1 MQKKSNCMNRI
12 LLLFI
17 LLLSFNVKTQNPI
30 SYKSFIE
37 TTSVKEKAIIAL
49 ELSEHYHRFS
59 VDSLNII
66 GVALKEIYAL
76 ENDPFV
82 KAVYQSL
89 LGGFDMK
96 KGFVEDGL
104 KMLELSRSFFLNQGD
119 NALISKVF
127 NQTGLCYLLLSDF
140 QKAKDNFN
148 ASIKFGDDAQDKT
161 LKFMA
166 LINLAQCQYLSG
178 DTISAQ
184 LYAKSYLT
192 LALKNEKYESA
203 ANANSFLGQIA
214 LDQKKN
220 NLAINYFEKQAE
232 FAEKTQ
238 SPFTISRAKN
248 NLAISL
254 FFKGEPEHALSLFK
268 EVLEER
274 KEQGVIPY
282 LCDAYLNIGSLYIE
296 NKDVEVGNMYLD
308 SSIFL
313 AKNNKLITNHIE
325 ALETRMEFD
334 KSQEL
339 KTEVRRLKGNQKLI
353 LAEQRK
359 LRNIKSSV
367 TVNRG
372 SISTWPWYSYL
383 IFIFIP
389 IVVVL
394 FFKNSLS
401 DKG

>member
-1 MQKKSNCMNRI
+1 
-12 LLLFI
+12 
-17 LLLSFNVKTQNPI
+17 
-30 SYKSFIE
+30 
-37 TTSVKEKAIIAL
+37 
-49 ELSEHYHRFS
+49 
-59 VDSLNII
+59 
-66 GVALKEIYAL
+66 
-76 ENDPFV
+76 
-82 KAVYQSL
+82 
-89 LGGFDMK
+89 
-96 KGFVEDGL
+96 
-104 KMLELSRSFFLNQGD
+104 
-119 NALISKVF
+119 
-127 NQTGLCYLLLSDF
+127 
-140 QKAKDNFN
+140 
-148 ASIKFGDDAQDKT
+148 
-161 LKFMA
+161 
-166 LINLAQCQYLSG
+166 
-178 DTISAQ
+178 
-184 LYAKSYLT
+184 
-192 LALKNEKYESA
+192 
-203 ANANSFLGQIA
+203 
-214 LDQKKN
+214 
-220 NLAINYFEKQAE
+220 
-232 FAEKTQ
+232 
-238 SPFTISRAKN
+238 
-248 NLAISL
+248 
-254 FFKGEPEHALSLFK
+254 
-268 EVLEER
+268 
-274 KEQGVIPY
+274 

-296 NKDVEVGNMYLD
+296 SKDFEVGNVYLD

>member
-1 MQKKSNCMNRI
+1 MNRI

-49 ELSEHYHRFS
+49 DLSEHYHRFS

-96 KGFVEDGL
+96 KGFVEAGL

-119 NALISKVF
+119 NALISKAF

-166 LINLAQCQYLSG
+166 LINLAQCHYLSG

-192 LALKNEKYESA
+192 LALKNEKY
-203 ANANSFLGQIA
+203 
-214 LDQKKN
+214 
-220 NLAINYFEKQAE
+220 
-232 FAEKTQ
+232 
-238 SPFTISRAKN
+238 
-248 NLAISL
+248 
-254 FFKGEPEHALSLFK
+254 
-268 EVLEER
+268 V
-274 KEQGVIPY
+274 
-282 LCDAYLNIGSLYIE
+282 
-296 NKDVEVGNMYLD
+296 
-308 SSIFL
+308 
-313 AKNNKLITNHIE
+313 
-325 ALETRMEFD
+325 
-334 KSQEL
+334 
-339 KTEVRRLKGNQKLI
+339 
-353 LAEQRK
+353 
-359 LRNIKSSV
+359 
-367 TVNRG
+367 
-372 SISTWPWYSYL
+372 
-383 IFIFIP
+383 
-389 IVVVL
+389 
-394 FFKNSLS
+394 
-401 DKG
+401 

>member
-1 MQKKSNCMNRI
+1 MNRI

-17 LLLSFNVKTQNPI
+17 LVLAFNVKTQNPI
-30 SYKSFIE
+30 SYQSFIE
-37 TTSVKEKAIIAL
+37 TTSSKEKAIIAL

-76 ENDPFV
+76 ENDPFI

-96 KGFVEDGL
+96 KGFVKDGL

-119 NALISKVF
+119 NALISKAF

-166 LINLAQCQYLSG
+166 LINLAQCHYLSG

-238 SPFTISRAKN
+238 SPFTISGGSF
-248 NLAISL
+248 LALISFL
-254 FFKGEPEHALSLFK
+254 FCALSRLA
-268 EVLEER
+268 LTNT
-274 KEQGVIPY
+274 I
-282 LCDAYLNIGSLYIE
+282 LYSYP
-296 NKDVEVGNMYLD
+296 NVSN
-308 SSIFL
+308 IFL
-313 AKNNKLITNHIE
+313 
-325 ALETRMEFD
+325 
-334 KSQEL
+334 
-339 KTEVRRLKGNQKLI
+339 
-353 LAEQRK
+353 
-359 LRNIKSSV
+359 
-367 TVNRG
+367 
-372 SISTWPWYSYL
+372 
-383 IFIFIP
+383 
-389 IVVVL
+389 
-394 FFKNSLS
+394 
-401 DKG
+401 

>member
-1 MQKKSNCMNRI
+1 
-12 LLLFI
+12 
-17 LLLSFNVKTQNPI
+17 
-30 SYKSFIE
+30 
-37 TTSVKEKAIIAL
+37 
-49 ELSEHYHRFS
+49 
-59 VDSLNII
+59 
-66 GVALKEIYAL
+66 
-76 ENDPFV
+76 
-82 KAVYQSL
+82 
-89 LGGFDMK
+89 MK
-96 KGFVEDGL
+96 KGFVKEGL
-104 KMLELSRSFFLNQGD
+104 KMLESSRSFFLNHGD
-119 NALISKVF
+119 NALISQAF
-127 NQTGLCYLLLSDF
+127 NHTGLCYLLLSDF

-148 ASIKFGDDAQDKT
+148 TSIKFGDDAQDKT
-161 LKFMA
+161 MKFMA
-166 LINLAQCQYLSG
+166 LINLAQCHYLSG

-184 LYAKSYLT
+184 LYAKSYMT
-192 LALKNEKYESA
+192 LSLKNEKYESA

-220 NLAINYFEKQAE
+220 NLAMNYFEKQAE
-232 FAEKTQ
+232 YAEKTK

-254 FFKGEPEHALSLFK
+254 FFKGETEHSLSLFQ
-268 EVLEER
+268 EVLQER
-274 KEQGVIPY
+274 KDQGVIPY

-296 NKDVEVGNMYLD
+296 SKDYEIGNIYLD

-313 AKNNKLITNHIE
+313 AKNNNLLTNQIE
-325 ALETRMEFD
+325 ALETKLEFD
-334 KSQEL
+334 DSQAL
-339 KTEVRRLKGNQKLI
+339 KDEVRKLKGNQKLI